1 MSRPSEGLEVEEDQV
16 ALGRRARAGR
26 ALRRLAVDITPL
38 RKFRDYRLL
47 FTGLF
52 VSEIGHQITH
62 VAILIQVY
70 RITHSAAAV
79 GLIGLISLIPM
90 AISTIGAAWIADAF
104 DRRRVL
110 ALIQVG
116 LAASSGLLVLTSLL
130 PHPSLAL

>member
-70 RITHSAAAV
+70 RLTHSYAAV
-79 GLIGLISLIPM
+79 GLIGLFALVPM
-90 AISTIGAAWIADAF
+90 ALSTLGFTWVADAF
-104 DRRRVL
+104 DRRKVL
-110 ALIQVG
+110 MVVQIG
-116 LAASSGLLVLTSLL
+116 LGASSAMLLANAV
-130 PHPSLAL
+130 